1 MSVIPWESGDTEQE
15 NVCVTL
21 FICNFKGNPR
31 AIGVCF
37 EQDNLPL
44 ILVLRRTISLAR
56 YTCKFFL
63 CSHFRRCDD
72 KQVVKRSGFKFLPL
86 NRFSQVFLLSYH

>member
-1 MSVIPWESGDTEQE
+1 MSLVPWEGKSGDTEQE
-15 NVCVTL
+15 NMRVTL

-31 AIGVCF
+31 AIRICL

-44 ILVLRRTISLAR
+44 IPMLRTISLAR

-63 CSHFRRCDD
+63 YSHFR
-72 KQVVKRSGFKFLPL
+72 QAS
-86 NRFSQVFLLSYH
+86 S